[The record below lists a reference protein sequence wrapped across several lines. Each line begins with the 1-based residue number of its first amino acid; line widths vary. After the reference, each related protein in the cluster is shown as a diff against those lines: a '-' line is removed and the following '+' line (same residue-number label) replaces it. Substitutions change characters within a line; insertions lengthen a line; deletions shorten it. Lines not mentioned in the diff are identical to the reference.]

1 MRKRAIR
8 RGIAR
13 LFAYEMAREGRPN
26 LWWWIKAWFKQ
37 IRKMEK

>member
-13 LFAYEMAREGRPN
+13 LFAYEMARQGRPS
-26 LWWWIKAWFKQ
+26 LCWWIGAWFKQ
-37 IRKMEK
+37 IRKMGK